1 MREYRL
7 LNNNWKFTYGDK
19 VGASPDEINRWQDI
33 GLPHSFGIPYFMEKE
48 FYLGYGTYSKW
59 FELSKEDCKKRILLK
74 FFGAFQ
80 KAVVVLNGKQIGEHR
95 GGYTPFLV
103 ELTGN
108 IRPGQNHLIV
118 CVDNL
123 WDATLAPRG
132 GEHQFNGGIYRDM
145 QLILT
150 ILKKM
155 VCLYKRHS

>member
-80 KAVVVLNGKQIGEHR
+80 KAVVVLNGKQIGDIGAVTHH
-95 GGYTPFLV
+95 F
-103 ELTGN
+103 
-108 IRPGQNHLIV
+108 
-118 CVDNL
+118 
-123 WDATLAPRG
+123 W
-132 GEHQFNGGIYRDM
+132 
-145 QLILT
+145 
-150 ILKKM
+150 
-155 VCLYKRHS
+155 